1 MKREFQGG
9 DLVLIFSNCRANRL
23 TLRWTEPG
31 TILKKLSETNYVVS
45 VPHRKDKSQ
54 VYHGNMLNPYYKRPE
69 QINYLSLEAEER
81 IGVYKLEIPHIE
93 PTPNVLDLSEII
105 PGTTGSTLTEDQYQK
120 LRNVIWK

>member
-1 MKREFQGG
+1 M
-9 DLVLIFSNCRANRL
+9 FSNCRANKI
-23 TLRWTEPG
+23 TLQWTGPG
-31 TILKKLSETNYVVS
+31 TILKKLSETKYVVS

-54 VYHGNMLNPYYKRPE
+54 VYHGNILKPYYKRPE

-81 IGVYKLEIPHIE
+81 IGVYKLEIPHIV

-105 PGTTGSTLTEDQYQK
+105 PEPTGSTLTEDQCQK